1 MKKITKIRKGYPM
14 NSCIREV
21 FTCFFIVISILLLA
35 CGASHKMIDDIIYVD
50 ENFSY
55 NNLKKNGL
63 IVGGMCFD
71 VIEISREDRLE
82 YSSTFSNVLIEKL
95 KDVSMIQITNP
106 MQLIDKMGQ
115 TSYFNMMKD
124 YDHQKA
130 LSRLWADT
138 LEVILPDVQYILF
151 AYLVNENI
159 VDESYDRYV
168 ESDEGE
174 ELETEYKKTYF
185 ITVEFHLYD
194 LFRKELVRENSIFN
208 KAQRTES
215 RTTQT
220 GCFESC
226 MNSLFQH
233 LLFGEPAEISRDEV
247 FVKIVE
253 KFAEDIS
260 KS

>member
-1 MKKITKIRKGYPM
+1 M

-21 FTCFFIVISILLLA
+21 FTGFFIVISILFLS
-35 CGASHKMIDDIIYVD
+35 CGASHKMIDDIIFVD
-50 ENFSY
+50 ENFTY

-63 IVGGMCFD
+63 IVGGMCSD
-71 VIEISREDRLE
+71 VIEISRHDRLE
-82 YSSTFSNVLIEKL
+82 YNSTFSNVLIEKL

-106 MQLIDKMGQ
+106 RQLIDKMGQ
-115 TSYFNMMKD
+115 TSYFNMMED

-130 LSRLWADT
+130 LSRVWADT
-138 LEVILPDVQYILF
+138 LGATLPNVQYILF

-194 LFRKELVRENSIFN
+194 LFQNEMVWENSIFN
-208 KAQRTES
+208 KAHRSES

-226 MNSLFQH
+226 MDNLVQS
-233 LLFGEPAEISRDEV
+233 LLFGEPAEISREEV

-253 KFAEDIS
+253 KFAKDIA
-260 KS
+260 KI

>member
-1 MKKITKIRKGYPM
+1 M

-21 FTCFFIVISILLLA
+21 FTCFFTVISILFLS
-35 CGASHKMIDDIIYVD
+35 CGASHKMIDDIIFVD
-50 ENFSY
+50 ENFKY

-63 IVGGMCFD
+63 IVGGMCSD
-71 VIEISREDRLE
+71 VIDISRQDRLE

-106 MQLIDKMGQ
+106 RQLIDKMGQ
-115 TSYFNMMKD
+115 TSYFNMMED
-124 YDHQKA
+124 YDRQKA
-130 LSRLWADT
+130 LSRVWVDT
-138 LEVILPDVQYILF
+138 LGATLPNVQYILF

-159 VDESYDRYV
+159 VDESYDHYV

-194 LFRKELVRENSIFN
+194 LFRKEIVWENSIFN
-208 KAQRTES
+208 KAHRSES

-226 MNSLFQH
+226 MDNIFQS
-233 LLFGEPAEISRDEV
+233 LLFGEPAEISREEV
-247 FVKIVE
+247 FVKVVE
-253 KFAEDIS
+253 KFAEDIA
-260 KS
+260 KI